1 MARGTAEDRW
11 RDRIKRWRGSGL
23 SVREFCLREGVSEP
37 SFYQWRKRLK
47 AHRSSDGDGS
57 PAVFVPVQVVDTPVT
72 RVATVWDGADSV
84 VEVVLPGGVT
94 IRGGR
99 LVDESRWRSVLRAV
113 LVETA
118 GC

>member
-1 MARGTAEDRW
+1 MARGTADGW
-11 RDRIKRWRGSGL
+11 RDRIRRWHGSGL
-23 SVREFCLREGVSEP
+23 GVREFCLREGVSEP

-47 AHRSSDGDGS
+47 AHPASDGDGS
-57 PAVFVPVQVVDTPVT
+57 AAVFVPVQVVDALPV
-72 RVATVWDGADSV
+72 RATEVCDPADSV
-84 VEVVLPGGVT
+84 VEVVLSGGVT

-113 LVETA
+113 LMETG